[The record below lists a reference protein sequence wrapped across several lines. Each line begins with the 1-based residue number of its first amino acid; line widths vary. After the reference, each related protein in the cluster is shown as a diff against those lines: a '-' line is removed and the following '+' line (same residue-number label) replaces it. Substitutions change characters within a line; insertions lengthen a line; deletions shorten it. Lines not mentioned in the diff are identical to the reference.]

1 MAVDYFL
8 KLDGIQGEA
17 ADSNH
22 KNEVRITSWSW
33 GASQVSSVAGTGG
46 SGAGKADLADFSV
59 MTYFDKATPKFF
71 KSIGAGSHIK
81 TGTMSAVKSGGDGK
95 PYLKVDFKELFVS
108 SLQISGT
115 TEIPM
120 VSLSFTYNEIKIDY
134 STRTSRATSPA
145 QARSPITQRKTS
157 SRKPLIRGRARPIE
171 PAIQSREE
179 IERHR
184 SAQGQRHPD

>member
-8 KLDGIQGEA
+8 KLSDGIEGES

-22 KNEVRITSWSW
+22 KNEIQIMSWSW

-46 SGAGKADLADFSV
+46 SGAGKADLSDFSI

-71 KSIGAGSHIK
+71 KSIGLGTHIK
-81 TGTMSAVKSGGDGK
+81 TGTMSAIKSGADGK

-108 SLQISGT
+108 GLQISGSS
-115 TEIPM
+115 EIPT

-134 STRTSRATSPA
+134 SVQDEKGNLTSIGPVTYN
-145 QARSPITQRKTS
+145 TKENKLT
-157 SRKPLIRGRARPIE
+157 
-171 PAIQSREE
+171 
-179 IERHR
+179 
-184 SAQGQRHPD
+184 